1 MTLESFAQW
10 FIDLDLLQRYGPRML
25 EGLLVTGKLVAISFT
40 LGALLGLLIALARVS
55 NSLLLQRDRKSVV

>member
-25 EGLLVTGKLVAISFT
+25 EEIGRAHV
-40 LGALLGLLIALARVS
+40 
-55 NSLLLQRDRKSVV
+55 

>member
-40 LGALLGLLIALARVS
+40 LGALQIGRAHV
-55 NSLLLQRDRKSVV
+55 